1 MTLPI
6 PTDTAELTDY
16 DRANFTTYIRLL
28 DTVAAGVNWRN
39 ATATLFGVD
48 AAVDEHAAK
57 QVYDA
62 NLGRARWMTRVG
74 YRLLLASPPQDFKT

>member
-1 MTLPI
+1 MTLPM
-6 PTDTAELTDY
+6 PTDSAELTDY
-16 DRANFTTYIRLL
+16 DRANFTTYISLL
-28 DTVAAGVNWRN
+28 DAVTARVDWRN

-62 NLGRARWMTRVG
+62 NLARARWMTIVG
-74 YRLLLASPPQDFKT
+74 YRLLLASPRQDAKT